1 MVYCRKFVPP
11 TVAQPING
19 KVLALVSTA
28 KITMNSIVAAVPG
41 QVSAN
46 LDDETVILELTSGT
60 YYGLNQTG
68 TMIWR
73 LLQEPIQI
81 RTICEAVMEEYEV
94 DLDECGKA
102 VISLLQQLA
111 KHNLV
116 DIQYAQDEKFSAFSQ
131 FRPNPIG

>member
-1 MVYCRKFVPP
+1 
-11 TVAQPING
+11 
-19 KVLALVSTA
+19 
-28 KITMNSIVAAVPG
+28 MNSIVAAVPG

>member
-1 MVYCRKFVPP
+1 MVYCRKFIPP